1 MGGFEPPTS
10 RTLSKCANRTALHL
24 ELAQRYAN
32 PQKERVIACISTMNS
47 ACSG

>member
-10 RTLSKCANRTALHL
+10 RTLSKCANRTALHP
-24 ELAQRYAN
+24 ELLRYTN